1 MTEEPKSRK
10 AKKKNNKKKKKFS
23 WKKLFMSLL
32 ILGLVGAVVVIGVV
46 ISFISDAPELDAEQ
60 LEDPLSTTIVDRN
73 GDFIADLGAEKR
85 RKISYDDLSQVL
97 EDAVL
102 ATEDVRFWDH
112 SGVDVRR
119 SAAAVLAN
127 ITDGFGSQGGSTI
140 TQQVVKNSFL
150 TTDKTMKRKIQEQ
163 YLALQLERNYSKE
176 QILMMY
182 LNKIYYG
189 NGLYGVSKASEVYFG
204 KRDLEEL
211 TISEAALLAG
221 IPQRPSAYDPV
232 KNPDLAEERRNTV
245 LDLMV
250 RHEKITEAQAEEAKQ
265 ISVNEM
271 IQDNYET
278 DIPYDSFL
286 DQVVREV
293 EDILGDDVDVFSAG

>member
-102 ATEDVRFWDH
+102 ATEDVRF
-112 SGVDVRR
+112 
-119 SAAAVLAN
+119 
-127 ITDGFGSQGGSTI
+127 
-140 TQQVVKNSFL
+140 
-150 TTDKTMKRKIQEQ
+150 
-163 YLALQLERNYSKE
+163 
-176 QILMMY
+176 
-182 LNKIYYG
+182 
-189 NGLYGVSKASEVYFG
+189 
-204 KRDLEEL
+204 
-211 TISEAALLAG
+211 
-221 IPQRPSAYDPV
+221 
-232 KNPDLAEERRNTV
+232 
-245 LDLMV
+245 
-250 RHEKITEAQAEEAKQ
+250 
-265 ISVNEM
+265 
-271 IQDNYET
+271 
-278 DIPYDSFL
+278 
-286 DQVVREV
+286 
-293 EDILGDDVDVFSAG
+293 